1 MIKCRTTPEMCVKT
15 KNTFFGVN
23 SPNTVRKDT
32 QEFKLPT
39 ALTTV
44 KKISPNKNQ
53 RKIRK
58 IVMDI

>member
-1 MIKCRTTPEMCVKT
+1 MCVKT

-44 KKISPNKNQ
+44 KKKYLQIKT
-53 RKIRK
+53 KEK
-58 IVMDI
+58 